1 MDLSIVVPCYNEEGN
16 VELFYEEVQK
26 VFKGKKIKYEIV
38 FVNDGSSD
46 NTLDRLTNIVD
57 QKKQN
62 IKVINFSRNFGK
74 EAAMYAGLK
83 EAEGELVT
91 IIDADLQQRP
101 ELILRMIDI
110 LNENEQFDSV
120 AAFQE
125 VRKEGKV
132 LTFFKDTF
140 YKVIN
145 SMSTVPF
152 VQGASDFRTFR
163 RKVVD
168 SILELSEYHRFSKG
182 IFSFVGYNTYYLPY
196 EVEERNSGTSKW
208 NFFKLFNYAIDGIVA
223 FTTSPLRAPFYIS
236 IVTFLVGFIYFIV
249 ALFKGVSEFTVI
261 LLVMLFLFSL
271 LFMVVGVI
279 GEYLS
284 RTYIQVKQRPIYI
297 VKEILLLIGS
307 ICEELT
313 NPKTKLFKWGL
324 GLYYKNKEIINY
336 LIVGGL
342 TTLVSIGSY
351 ALFRVFISNY
361 MVCTVLSWIAAV
373 LFAYITN
380 RVFVFESK
388 DKNVLAEF
396 VKFVSCRKTK

>member
-46 NTLDRLTNIVD
+46 NTLNRLTDIVN

-297 VKEILLLIGS
+297 VKERL
-307 ICEELT
+307 
-313 NPKTKLFKWGL
+313 
-324 GLYYKNKEIINY
+324 
-336 LIVGGL
+336 
-342 TTLVSIGSY
+342 
-351 ALFRVFISNY
+351 
-361 MVCTVLSWIAAV
+361 
-373 LFAYITN
+373 
-380 RVFVFESK
+380 ESK
-388 DKNVLAEF
+388 K
-396 VKFVSCRKTK
+396 K

>member
-223 FTTSPLRAPFYIS
+223 FTNSPLRAPFYIS

-249 ALFKGVSEFTVI
+249 ALFKGVSEFKVI

-297 VKEILLLIGS
+297 VKERL
-307 ICEELT
+307 
-313 NPKTKLFKWGL
+313 
-324 GLYYKNKEIINY
+324 
-336 LIVGGL
+336 
-342 TTLVSIGSY
+342 
-351 ALFRVFISNY
+351 
-361 MVCTVLSWIAAV
+361 
-373 LFAYITN
+373 
-380 RVFVFESK
+380 ESK
-388 DKNVLAEF
+388 K
-396 VKFVSCRKTK
+396 K

>member
-1 MDLSIVVPCYNEEGN
+1 
-16 VELFYEEVQK
+16 
-26 VFKGKKIKYEIV
+26 
-38 FVNDGSSD
+38 
-46 NTLDRLTNIVD
+46 
-57 QKKQN
+57 
-62 IKVINFSRNFGK
+62 
-74 EAAMYAGLK
+74 MYAGLK

-140 YKVIN
+140 YKVII

-249 ALFKGVSEFTVI
+249 ALFKGVSEFKVI

-297 VKEILLLIGS
+297 VKERL
-307 ICEELT
+307 
-313 NPKTKLFKWGL
+313 
-324 GLYYKNKEIINY
+324 
-336 LIVGGL
+336 
-342 TTLVSIGSY
+342 
-351 ALFRVFISNY
+351 
-361 MVCTVLSWIAAV
+361 
-373 LFAYITN
+373 
-380 RVFVFESK
+380 ESK
-388 DKNVLAEF
+388 K
-396 VKFVSCRKTK
+396 K

>member
-125 VRKEGKV
+125 VRKESKV

-297 VKEILLLIGS
+297 VKERL
-307 ICEELT
+307 
-313 NPKTKLFKWGL
+313 
-324 GLYYKNKEIINY
+324 
-336 LIVGGL
+336 
-342 TTLVSIGSY
+342 
-351 ALFRVFISNY
+351 
-361 MVCTVLSWIAAV
+361 
-373 LFAYITN
+373 
-380 RVFVFESK
+380 ESK
-388 DKNVLAEF
+388 K
-396 VKFVSCRKTK
+396 K

>member
-16 VELFYEEVQK
+16 VGLFYEEVQK

-46 NTLDRLTNIVD
+46 NTLNRLTDIVD

-297 VKEILLLIGS
+297 VKER
-307 ICEELT
+307 
-313 NPKTKLFKWGL
+313 
-324 GLYYKNKEIINY
+324 
-336 LIVGGL
+336 
-342 TTLVSIGSY
+342 LVS
-351 ALFRVFISNY
+351 
-361 MVCTVLSWIAAV
+361 
-373 LFAYITN
+373 
-380 RVFVFESK
+380 K
-388 DKNVLAEF
+388 K
-396 VKFVSCRKTK
+396 K

>member
-297 VKEILLLIGS
+297 VKE
-307 ICEELT
+307 
-313 NPKTKLFKWGL
+313 
-324 GLYYKNKEIINY
+324 
-336 LIVGGL
+336 
-342 TTLVSIGSY
+342 
-351 ALFRVFISNY
+351 
-361 MVCTVLSWIAAV
+361 
-373 LFAYITN
+373 
-380 RVFVFESK
+380 
-388 DKNVLAEF
+388 
-396 VKFVSCRKTK
+396 

>member
-168 SILELSEYHRFSKG
+168 SILKLSEYHRFSKG

-249 ALFKGVSEFTVI
+249 ALFKGVSEFKVI

-297 VKEILLLIGS
+297 VKERL
-307 ICEELT
+307 
-313 NPKTKLFKWGL
+313 
-324 GLYYKNKEIINY
+324 
-336 LIVGGL
+336 
-342 TTLVSIGSY
+342 
-351 ALFRVFISNY
+351 
-361 MVCTVLSWIAAV
+361 
-373 LFAYITN
+373 
-380 RVFVFESK
+380 ESK
-388 DKNVLAEF
+388 K
-396 VKFVSCRKTK
+396 K

>member
-83 EAEGELVT
+83 EADGELVT

-223 FTTSPLRAPFYIS
+223 FTTSPLRSPFYIS

-297 VKEILLLIGS
+297 VKERL
-307 ICEELT
+307 
-313 NPKTKLFKWGL
+313 
-324 GLYYKNKEIINY
+324 
-336 LIVGGL
+336 
-342 TTLVSIGSY
+342 
-351 ALFRVFISNY
+351 
-361 MVCTVLSWIAAV
+361 
-373 LFAYITN
+373 
-380 RVFVFESK
+380 ESK
-388 DKNVLAEF
+388 K
-396 VKFVSCRKTK
+396 K

>member
-1 MDLSIVVPCYNEEGN
+1 MNLSIVVPCYNEEGN

-284 RTYIQVKQRPIYI
+284 RTYIQVKKRPIYI
-297 VKEILLLIGS
+297 VKERL
-307 ICEELT
+307 
-313 NPKTKLFKWGL
+313 
-324 GLYYKNKEIINY
+324 
-336 LIVGGL
+336 
-342 TTLVSIGSY
+342 
-351 ALFRVFISNY
+351 
-361 MVCTVLSWIAAV
+361 
-373 LFAYITN
+373 
-380 RVFVFESK
+380 ESK
-388 DKNVLAEF
+388 K
-396 VKFVSCRKTK
+396 K

>member
-83 EAEGELVT
+83 ESEGELVT

-297 VKEILLLIGS
+297 VKERL
-307 ICEELT
+307 
-313 NPKTKLFKWGL
+313 K
-324 GLYYKNKEIINY
+324 
-336 LIVGGL
+336 
-342 TTLVSIGSY
+342 
-351 ALFRVFISNY
+351 
-361 MVCTVLSWIAAV
+361 
-373 LFAYITN
+373 
-380 RVFVFESK
+380 SK
-388 DKNVLAEF
+388 K
-396 VKFVSCRKTK
+396 K

>member
-16 VELFYEEVQK
+16 VELFYEEVQR

-46 NTLDRLTNIVD
+46 NTLNRLTDIVN

-297 VKEILLLIGS
+297 VKERL
-307 ICEELT
+307 
-313 NPKTKLFKWGL
+313 
-324 GLYYKNKEIINY
+324 
-336 LIVGGL
+336 
-342 TTLVSIGSY
+342 
-351 ALFRVFISNY
+351 
-361 MVCTVLSWIAAV
+361 
-373 LFAYITN
+373 
-380 RVFVFESK
+380 ESK
-388 DKNVLAEF
+388 K
-396 VKFVSCRKTK
+396 K

>member
-16 VELFYEEVQK
+16 VGLFYEEVQR

-284 RTYIQVKQRPIYI
+284 RTYMQVKQRPIYI
-297 VKEILLLIGS
+297 VKERL
-307 ICEELT
+307 
-313 NPKTKLFKWGL
+313 
-324 GLYYKNKEIINY
+324 
-336 LIVGGL
+336 
-342 TTLVSIGSY
+342 
-351 ALFRVFISNY
+351 
-361 MVCTVLSWIAAV
+361 
-373 LFAYITN
+373 
-380 RVFVFESK
+380 ESK
-388 DKNVLAEF
+388 K
-396 VKFVSCRKTK
+396 K

>member
-284 RTYIQVKQRPIYI
+284 RTYIQVKRRPIYI
-297 VKEILLLIGS
+297 VKERL
-307 ICEELT
+307 
-313 NPKTKLFKWGL
+313 
-324 GLYYKNKEIINY
+324 
-336 LIVGGL
+336 
-342 TTLVSIGSY
+342 
-351 ALFRVFISNY
+351 
-361 MVCTVLSWIAAV
+361 
-373 LFAYITN
+373 
-380 RVFVFESK
+380 ESK
-388 DKNVLAEF
+388 K
-396 VKFVSCRKTK
+396 K

>member
-46 NTLDRLTNIVD
+46 NTLNRLTDIVN

-223 FTTSPLRAPFYIS
+223 FTTSPLRVPFYIS

-284 RTYIQVKQRPIYI
+284 RTYMQVKQRPIYI
-297 VKEILLLIGS
+297 VKE
-307 ICEELT
+307 
-313 NPKTKLFKWGL
+313 KL
-324 GLYYKNKEIINY
+324 
-336 LIVGGL
+336 
-342 TTLVSIGSY
+342 
-351 ALFRVFISNY
+351 
-361 MVCTVLSWIAAV
+361 
-373 LFAYITN
+373 
-380 RVFVFESK
+380 ESK
-388 DKNVLAEF
+388 K
-396 VKFVSCRKTK
+396 K

>member
-261 LLVMLFLFSL
+261 LLVMLFLFS
-271 LFMVVGVI
+271 FMVVGVI

-297 VKEILLLIGS
+297 VKERL
-307 ICEELT
+307 
-313 NPKTKLFKWGL
+313 
-324 GLYYKNKEIINY
+324 
-336 LIVGGL
+336 
-342 TTLVSIGSY
+342 
-351 ALFRVFISNY
+351 
-361 MVCTVLSWIAAV
+361 
-373 LFAYITN
+373 
-380 RVFVFESK
+380 ESK
-388 DKNVLAEF
+388 K
-396 VKFVSCRKTK
+396 K

>member
-223 FTTSPLRAPFYIS
+223 FTTSPLRVPFYIS

-249 ALFKGVSEFTVI
+249 ALFKGVSEFIVI

-297 VKEILLLIGS
+297 VKERL
-307 ICEELT
+307 
-313 NPKTKLFKWGL
+313 
-324 GLYYKNKEIINY
+324 
-336 LIVGGL
+336 
-342 TTLVSIGSY
+342 
-351 ALFRVFISNY
+351 
-361 MVCTVLSWIAAV
+361 
-373 LFAYITN
+373 
-380 RVFVFESK
+380 ESK
-388 DKNVLAEF
+388 K
-396 VKFVSCRKTK
+396 K

>member
-16 VELFYEEVQK
+16 VELFYEEVQR

-46 NTLDRLTNIVD
+46 NTLNRLTDIVN

-140 YKVIN
+140 YKIIN

-284 RTYIQVKQRPIYI
+284 RTYMQVKQRPIYI
-297 VKEILLLIGS
+297 VKERL
-307 ICEELT
+307 
-313 NPKTKLFKWGL
+313 
-324 GLYYKNKEIINY
+324 
-336 LIVGGL
+336 
-342 TTLVSIGSY
+342 
-351 ALFRVFISNY
+351 
-361 MVCTVLSWIAAV
+361 
-373 LFAYITN
+373 
-380 RVFVFESK
+380 ESK
-388 DKNVLAEF
+388 K
-396 VKFVSCRKTK
+396 K

>member
-62 IKVINFSRNFGK
+62 IKVINFSKNFGK

-297 VKEILLLIGS
+297 VKERL
-307 ICEELT
+307 
-313 NPKTKLFKWGL
+313 
-324 GLYYKNKEIINY
+324 
-336 LIVGGL
+336 
-342 TTLVSIGSY
+342 
-351 ALFRVFISNY
+351 
-361 MVCTVLSWIAAV
+361 
-373 LFAYITN
+373 
-380 RVFVFESK
+380 ESK
-388 DKNVLAEF
+388 K
-396 VKFVSCRKTK
+396 K

>member
-26 VFKGKKIKYEIV
+26 VFKGKKIKYEVV

-163 RKVVD
+163 IKVVD

-297 VKEILLLIGS
+297 VKERL
-307 ICEELT
+307 
-313 NPKTKLFKWGL
+313 
-324 GLYYKNKEIINY
+324 
-336 LIVGGL
+336 
-342 TTLVSIGSY
+342 
-351 ALFRVFISNY
+351 
-361 MVCTVLSWIAAV
+361 
-373 LFAYITN
+373 
-380 RVFVFESK
+380 ESK
-388 DKNVLAEF
+388 K
-396 VKFVSCRKTK
+396 K

>member
-261 LLVMLFLFSL
+261 LLIMLFLFSL

-297 VKEILLLIGS
+297 VKERL
-307 ICEELT
+307 
-313 NPKTKLFKWGL
+313 
-324 GLYYKNKEIINY
+324 
-336 LIVGGL
+336 
-342 TTLVSIGSY
+342 
-351 ALFRVFISNY
+351 
-361 MVCTVLSWIAAV
+361 
-373 LFAYITN
+373 
-380 RVFVFESK
+380 ESK
-388 DKNVLAEF
+388 K
-396 VKFVSCRKTK
+396 K

>member
-223 FTTSPLRAPFYIS
+223 FTTSPLRVPFYIS

-297 VKEILLLIGS
+297 VKERL
-307 ICEELT
+307 
-313 NPKTKLFKWGL
+313 
-324 GLYYKNKEIINY
+324 
-336 LIVGGL
+336 
-342 TTLVSIGSY
+342 
-351 ALFRVFISNY
+351 
-361 MVCTVLSWIAAV
+361 
-373 LFAYITN
+373 
-380 RVFVFESK
+380 ESK
-388 DKNVLAEF
+388 K
-396 VKFVSCRKTK
+396 K

>member
-101 ELILRMIDI
+101 ELILCMIDI

-249 ALFKGVSEFTVI
+249 ALFKGVSEFKVI

-297 VKEILLLIGS
+297 VKERL
-307 ICEELT
+307 
-313 NPKTKLFKWGL
+313 
-324 GLYYKNKEIINY
+324 
-336 LIVGGL
+336 
-342 TTLVSIGSY
+342 
-351 ALFRVFISNY
+351 
-361 MVCTVLSWIAAV
+361 
-373 LFAYITN
+373 
-380 RVFVFESK
+380 ESK
-388 DKNVLAEF
+388 K
-396 VKFVSCRKTK
+396 K

>member
-132 LTFFKDTF
+132 LTFLKDTF

-297 VKEILLLIGS
+297 VKERL
-307 ICEELT
+307 
-313 NPKTKLFKWGL
+313 
-324 GLYYKNKEIINY
+324 
-336 LIVGGL
+336 
-342 TTLVSIGSY
+342 
-351 ALFRVFISNY
+351 
-361 MVCTVLSWIAAV
+361 
-373 LFAYITN
+373 
-380 RVFVFESK
+380 ESK
-388 DKNVLAEF
+388 K
-396 VKFVSCRKTK
+396 K

>member
-1 MDLSIVVPCYNEEGN
+1 MFHS
-16 VELFYEEVQK
+16 F
-26 VFKGKKIKYEIV
+26 FKGKKIKYEIV

-145 SMSTVPF
+145 SMSTVSF

-297 VKEILLLIGS
+297 VKERL
-307 ICEELT
+307 
-313 NPKTKLFKWGL
+313 
-324 GLYYKNKEIINY
+324 
-336 LIVGGL
+336 
-342 TTLVSIGSY
+342 
-351 ALFRVFISNY
+351 
-361 MVCTVLSWIAAV
+361 
-373 LFAYITN
+373 
-380 RVFVFESK
+380 ESK
-388 DKNVLAEF
+388 K
-396 VKFVSCRKTK
+396 K

>member
-46 NTLDRLTNIVD
+46 NTLNRLTDIVN

-168 SILELSEYHRFSKG
+168 SILELGEYHRFSKG

-249 ALFKGVSEFTVI
+249 ALFNGISEFTVI

-297 VKEILLLIGS
+297 VKERL
-307 ICEELT
+307 
-313 NPKTKLFKWGL
+313 
-324 GLYYKNKEIINY
+324 
-336 LIVGGL
+336 
-342 TTLVSIGSY
+342 
-351 ALFRVFISNY
+351 
-361 MVCTVLSWIAAV
+361 
-373 LFAYITN
+373 
-380 RVFVFESK
+380 ESK
-388 DKNVLAEF
+388 K
-396 VKFVSCRKTK
+396 K

>member
-249 ALFKGVSEFTVI
+249 ALFKGVSEFKVI
-261 LLVMLFLFSL
+261 LLIMLFLFSL

-297 VKEILLLIGS
+297 VKERL
-307 ICEELT
+307 
-313 NPKTKLFKWGL
+313 
-324 GLYYKNKEIINY
+324 
-336 LIVGGL
+336 
-342 TTLVSIGSY
+342 
-351 ALFRVFISNY
+351 
-361 MVCTVLSWIAAV
+361 
-373 LFAYITN
+373 
-380 RVFVFESK
+380 ESK
-388 DKNVLAEF
+388 K
-396 VKFVSCRKTK
+396 K

>member
-168 SILELSEYHRFSKG
+168 SILKLSEYHRFSKG

-297 VKEILLLIGS
+297 VKERL
-307 ICEELT
+307 
-313 NPKTKLFKWGL
+313 
-324 GLYYKNKEIINY
+324 
-336 LIVGGL
+336 
-342 TTLVSIGSY
+342 
-351 ALFRVFISNY
+351 
-361 MVCTVLSWIAAV
+361 
-373 LFAYITN
+373 
-380 RVFVFESK
+380 ESK
-388 DKNVLAEF
+388 K
-396 VKFVSCRKTK
+396 K

>member
-152 VQGASDFRTFR
+152 VQGTSDFRTFR

-297 VKEILLLIGS
+297 VKERL
-307 ICEELT
+307 
-313 NPKTKLFKWGL
+313 
-324 GLYYKNKEIINY
+324 
-336 LIVGGL
+336 
-342 TTLVSIGSY
+342 
-351 ALFRVFISNY
+351 
-361 MVCTVLSWIAAV
+361 
-373 LFAYITN
+373 
-380 RVFVFESK
+380 ESK
-388 DKNVLAEF
+388 K
-396 VKFVSCRKTK
+396 K

>member
-271 LFMVVGVI
+271 LFMLVGVI

-297 VKEILLLIGS
+297 VKERL
-307 ICEELT
+307 
-313 NPKTKLFKWGL
+313 
-324 GLYYKNKEIINY
+324 
-336 LIVGGL
+336 
-342 TTLVSIGSY
+342 
-351 ALFRVFISNY
+351 
-361 MVCTVLSWIAAV
+361 
-373 LFAYITN
+373 
-380 RVFVFESK
+380 ESK
-388 DKNVLAEF
+388 K
-396 VKFVSCRKTK
+396 K

>member
-74 EAAMYAGLK
+74 EAAMYAGLR

-196 EVEERNSGTSKW
+196 EVEERNSGISKW

-297 VKEILLLIGS
+297 VKERL
-307 ICEELT
+307 
-313 NPKTKLFKWGL
+313 
-324 GLYYKNKEIINY
+324 
-336 LIVGGL
+336 
-342 TTLVSIGSY
+342 
-351 ALFRVFISNY
+351 
-361 MVCTVLSWIAAV
+361 
-373 LFAYITN
+373 
-380 RVFVFESK
+380 ESK
-388 DKNVLAEF
+388 K
-396 VKFVSCRKTK
+396 K

>member
-16 VELFYEEVQK
+16 VGLFYEEVQK

-46 NTLDRLTNIVD
+46 NTLNRLTDIVN

-297 VKEILLLIGS
+297 VKERL
-307 ICEELT
+307 
-313 NPKTKLFKWGL
+313 
-324 GLYYKNKEIINY
+324 
-336 LIVGGL
+336 
-342 TTLVSIGSY
+342 
-351 ALFRVFISNY
+351 
-361 MVCTVLSWIAAV
+361 
-373 LFAYITN
+373 
-380 RVFVFESK
+380 ESK
-388 DKNVLAEF
+388 K
-396 VKFVSCRKTK
+396 K

>member
-1 MDLSIVVPCYNEEGN
+1 MNLSIVVPCYNEEGN

-125 VRKEGKV
+125 VRKEGKL

-297 VKEILLLIGS
+297 VKERL
-307 ICEELT
+307 
-313 NPKTKLFKWGL
+313 
-324 GLYYKNKEIINY
+324 
-336 LIVGGL
+336 
-342 TTLVSIGSY
+342 
-351 ALFRVFISNY
+351 
-361 MVCTVLSWIAAV
+361 
-373 LFAYITN
+373 
-380 RVFVFESK
+380 ESK
-388 DKNVLAEF
+388 K
-396 VKFVSCRKTK
+396 K

>member
-16 VELFYEEVQK
+16 VGLFYEEVQR

-46 NTLDRLTNIVD
+46 NTLNKLTDIVN

-223 FTTSPLRAPFYIS
+223 FTTSPLRVPFYIS

-297 VKEILLLIGS
+297 VKERL
-307 ICEELT
+307 
-313 NPKTKLFKWGL
+313 
-324 GLYYKNKEIINY
+324 
-336 LIVGGL
+336 
-342 TTLVSIGSY
+342 
-351 ALFRVFISNY
+351 
-361 MVCTVLSWIAAV
+361 
-373 LFAYITN
+373 
-380 RVFVFESK
+380 ESK
-388 DKNVLAEF
+388 K
-396 VKFVSCRKTK
+396 K

>member
-16 VELFYEEVQK
+16 VELFYEEVQR

-46 NTLDRLTNIVD
+46 NTLNRLTDIVN

-168 SILELSEYHRFSKG
+168 SILELGEYHRFSKG

-284 RTYIQVKQRPIYI
+284 RTYMQVKQRPIYI
-297 VKEILLLIGS
+297 VKERL
-307 ICEELT
+307 
-313 NPKTKLFKWGL
+313 
-324 GLYYKNKEIINY
+324 
-336 LIVGGL
+336 
-342 TTLVSIGSY
+342 
-351 ALFRVFISNY
+351 
-361 MVCTVLSWIAAV
+361 
-373 LFAYITN
+373 
-380 RVFVFESK
+380 ESK
-388 DKNVLAEF
+388 K
-396 VKFVSCRKTK
+396 K

>member
-16 VELFYEEVQK
+16 VGLFYEEVQR

-46 NTLDRLTNIVD
+46 NTLNRLTDIVN

-223 FTTSPLRAPFYIS
+223 FTTSPLRVPFYIS

-297 VKEILLLIGS
+297 VKERL
-307 ICEELT
+307 
-313 NPKTKLFKWGL
+313 
-324 GLYYKNKEIINY
+324 
-336 LIVGGL
+336 
-342 TTLVSIGSY
+342 
-351 ALFRVFISNY
+351 
-361 MVCTVLSWIAAV
+361 
-373 LFAYITN
+373 
-380 RVFVFESK
+380 ESK
-388 DKNVLAEF
+388 K
-396 VKFVSCRKTK
+396 K